1 MRVYILTDLEGVAG
15 VASFRNDTYA
25 DARFYREARRL
36 LTEEVN
42 AAVRGCLEAGA
53 AEIVVWDGHGPG
65 GVNPEGLHEEAQLL
79 FGSDEPPQLGLDRGF
94 DAAMFIGQHA
104 MSGTPKGNLAHS
116 YSSRT
121 VREMTLNGTPIGEVG
136 VRTYLA
142 GHFGVPVVLLSGD
155 RAACEEAKGLLPEI
169 ETVAVKEGISL
180 NCALSLSPKKAR
192 EMIQQG
198 VREALGNRAKV
209 APLKLEPPYEF
220 TVEYLSAEAADRAAG
235 GGWERL
241 SATKVRKV
249 SDDYLE
255 IAR

>member
-15 VASFRNDTYA
+15 VASFRDDTYA

-42 AAVRGCLEAGA
+42 AAVRGCLAAGA
-53 AEIVVWDGHGPG
+53 TEVVVWDGHGPG
-65 GVNPEGLHEEAQLL
+65 GINPEGFHEEAKLL
-79 FGSDEPPQLGLDRGF
+79 FGSDKPLHLGLDRGF

-121 VREMTLNGTPIGEVG
+121 VHEMTLNGTPIGEFG
-136 VRTYLA
+136 IRTYLA

-155 RAACEEAKGLLPEI
+155 KAACEEAKHLLPEVK
-169 ETVAVKEGISL
+169 TVAVKEGLSL

-192 EMIQQG
+192 EIIQRG
-198 VREALGNRAKV
+198 VQEALENRAKV
-209 APLKLEPPYEF
+209 EPLELDPPYEF
-220 TVEYLSAEAADRAAG
+220 TIEYLSAEEAQGAAG
-235 GGWERL
+235 RGWERL
-241 SATKVRKV
+241 SMTKVRKV
-249 SDDYLE
+249 TNDYLE